1 MRTNVRNLS
10 CLEQEIKVVRCYN
23 SVGETK
29 YLGFAGWN
37 LNNSGVVPGNGA
49 CLIQWALSSTSTTQ
63 RAHSTI
69 QHEVSK
75 NLKAC
80 VLNYFYFWE
89 RVIMRFSENLS

>member
-1 MRTNVRNLS
+1 VRNLS

-63 RAHSTI
+63 RAMLR
-69 QHEVSK
+69 VG
-75 NLKAC
+75 
-80 VLNYFYFWE
+80 YGWE
-89 RVIMRFSENLS
+89 PNGGCSI